1 MDEILQTKISS
12 IDKLIE
18 NGDLDKAVS
27 TLKILAQDY
36 PKEGVVAYYLGR
48 ICLMGKDGAL
58 ALKYFLAA
66 IDRGYATADVY
77 LSAAMLQKNLAALNE
92 AERFFIKATEVADTI
107 ELNWASLSCLAVF
120 YIENEMY
127 LKADKIAKK
136 FIKVFPDNYQGYHL
150 HILVEVMR
158 EHFDE
163 VFAYM
168 DMLPEKFKNHQQ
180 RLIDVIEIY
189 KKAGKESE
197 LSNLFESDLSF
208 STIIPQVVLREKI
221 SSMPNDEYDDT
232 KEKLIRQLAK
242 DYHDKD
248 AVVSV
253 MILEFSRK
261 NFKKSSQIANAIL
274 DNEKENQGFR
284 YYLALYFQIYNLYY
298 LAEKKPSAE
307 LQKWIEK
314 AGNWCMNFVDEMGI
328 PSASDVVTSSIQE
341 LFDEINSNGNAHK

>member
-1 MDEILQTKISS
+1 MDEVLQTKLSAIN
-12 IDKLIE
+12 KLIE
-18 NGDLDKAVS
+18 NGDLDKAVYI
-27 TLKILAQDY
+27 LKILAQDY
-36 PKEGVVAYYLGR
+36 PQEGAVAYYLGR
-48 ICLMGKDGAL
+48 ICLMGKDDAL
-58 ALKYFLAA
+58 ALKYFLVA
-66 IDRGYATADVY
+66 INRGYATADVY
-77 LSAAMLQKNLAALNE
+77 LSVAMLQKNLASLNE
-92 AERFFIKATEVADTI
+92 AERFFIKATEVADTT

-127 LKADKIAKK
+127 LKADKIVKK
-136 FIKVFPDNYQGYHL
+136 LVKEFPDNYQGYHL
-150 HILVEVMR
+150 HILIEAMR
-158 EHFDE
+158 EHYDE

-168 DMLPEKFKNHQQ
+168 DMIPEKFNNHPQ
-180 RLIDVIEIY
+180 RIIDVVEIY

-197 LSNLFESDLSF
+197 LSDLFESDLSF

-221 SSMPNDEYDDT
+221 SAMQSDECDNT

-274 DNEKENQGFR
+274 DNEKANQDLR

-307 LQKWIEK
+307 LRKWIEK

-328 PSASDVVTSSIQE
+328 PEASDIVTSSFQE
-341 LFDEINSNGNAHK
+341 LFDEINSGIAS

>member
-1 MDEILQTKISS
+1 MDDILLTKISS

-18 NGDLDKAVS
+18 NGDLDKAVA
-27 TLKILAQDY
+27 TLKVLAQDY
-36 PKEGVVAYYLGR
+36 PQEGIVAYYLGR
-48 ICLMGKDGAL
+48 ICLMGKDDVL
-58 ALKYFLAA
+58 ALKYIQAA
-66 IDRGYATADVY
+66 IERGYATADVY
-77 LSAAMLQKNLAALNE
+77 LSAAMLLKDLAVLNE
-92 AERFFIKATEVADTI
+92 AEKYFIKAIEVANTS
-107 ELNWASLSCLAVF
+107 ELNWVSLSCLAVF

-127 LKADKIAKK
+127 LKADKIVKRISK
-136 FIKVFPDNYQGYHL
+136 EFPNNYQGYHL
-150 HILVEVMR
+150 HIIIEAMR
-158 EHFDE
+158 EHYDE

-168 DMLPEKFKNHQQ
+168 DMLPEKFKNHPQ

-197 LSNLFESDLSF
+197 LSDLFESDLSF

-221 SSMPNDEYDDT
+221 SAMPNGEHVDT

-242 DYHDKD
+242 DYRDKD

-261 NFKKSSQIANAIL
+261 NFKKASQIANAIL
-274 DNEKENQGFR
+274 DNEKDEQGFR

-298 LAEKKPSAE
+298 LVEKKPSAK

-314 AGNWCMNFVDEMGI
+314 AGNWCIDFVEEMGV
-328 PSASDVVTSSIQE
+328 PAASDVVTSSIQE
-341 LFDEINSNGNAHK
+341 LFDEININGSAHM